1 MRIKSNLLIVLVLL
15 FLLSLPISAK
25 SNVYIEEKIESH
37 LSQLTKDYNWKITE
51 VTSLIDSSGAE
62 RYSHFSTSNGKID
75 GYVVYD
81 HYMNEVVEFSI
92 DGNNLQNKEIN
103 NTNKIYYFGPTLLY
117 VEKEEMFEN
126 VVNPNDFHDKK
137 TFISLLSKKKIELLV
152 YQIGIYDK

>member
-1 MRIKSNLLIVLVLL
+1 M
-15 FLLSLPISAK
+15 SLPISAK
-25 SNVYIEEKIESH
+25 SSVYIEEERESH
-37 LSQLTKDYNWKITE
+37 LSQLTKVYNWKITE

-92 DGNNLQNKEIN
+92 NGNNLQNKDIN

-117 VEKEEMFEN
+117 VEKEEMLEN

-137 TFISLLSKKKIELLV
+137 TFILFFPRKKIELLV